1 MSYLDHHEFDL
12 VVFKGSR
19 RNGVARHLLDDRP
32 VCEQVLLR
40 LSLCREFGLQNAAL
54 PRVPVGNLKRHR
66 LGSLADFLFGGLGE
80 FPHTMFFH
88 QIFARVATEIGGI
101 SREIGRGQAGVT
113 YGPADLFDV
122 SGPGRD
128 LFGLREALRP
138 VVRAGL
144 RVTGGL
150 CQHLAQL
157 SLRLG
162 GLPCEARFLP
172 VRHRHYVGMTEGEV
186 NPSGDSKNRGSSH
199 RNSLFLSVA
208 SFGRVLLNQ
217 IEPIKTYF
225 H

>member
-1 MSYLDHHEFDL
+1 MRCLDHHEFDL

-32 VCEQVLLR
+32 VCEKVLLR

-54 PRVPVGNLKRHR
+54 PRVAIGNLKRHR
-66 LGSLADFLFGGLGE
+66 LGPLVDFLFGGLGE

-88 QIFARVATEIGGI
+88 QIFARVANEIGGI
-101 SREIGRGQAGVT
+101 SREIGRGQAGR
-113 YGPADLFDV
+113 YHGPADLFDV

-128 LFGLREALRP
+128 LFGLREALLP

-157 SLRLG
+157 SLRLVR
-162 GLPCEARFLP
+162 LPRKARFLP
-172 VRHRHYVGMTEGEV
+172 VRHRLYVGTTEEEV
-186 NPSGDSKNRGSSH
+186 NPSGFLLGCPFEPNRADQDIF
-199 RNSLFLSVA
+199 SLSWFRAGLRPLARST
-208 SFGRVLLNQ
+208 N
-217 IEPIKTYF
+217 